1 MNVGDVVVCDAAR
14 DDTCAICLDDHCDHA
29 LECGHQ
35 YHTKCIQ
42 AWWNTGKLMCP
53 LCKTPDSA
61 QLAKTQLADDHMR
74 MARQAQVAG
83 PDVAFRAREDVVY
96 RSAPDLSTRLEVA
109 DVTTVTSGSTVRG
122 RMESGGEFV
131 RVVVVPPGSELGV
144 YCYLPVA
151 SLDRVRPGPPRE
163 RGRQRRSSRCWCM

>member
-1 MNVGDVVVCDAAR
+1 MNVDDVVVCDDDYD
-14 DDTCAICLDDHCDHA
+14 DDTCAICLEAHCDHT
-29 LECGHQ
+29 LECGHR

-53 LCKTPDSA
+53 LCKTPDCA
-61 QLAKTQLADDHMR
+61 QTQLADDRMR

-96 RSAPDLSTRLEVA
+96 CSAPDLSARLEVA

-122 RMESGGEFV
+122 RMERGGEFV

-151 SLDRVRPGPPRE
+151 ALDRVRPEPPRE
-163 RGRQRRSSRCWCM
+163 RGTRRRSSRCWCM